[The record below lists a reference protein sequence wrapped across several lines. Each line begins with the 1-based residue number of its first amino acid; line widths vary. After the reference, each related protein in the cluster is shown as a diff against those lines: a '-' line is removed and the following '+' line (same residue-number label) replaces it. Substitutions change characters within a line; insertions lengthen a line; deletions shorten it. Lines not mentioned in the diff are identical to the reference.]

1 MIKVYFKFT
10 NLMLYFVSENKLVDE
25 KNVGKRK
32 RYKSRVVKI
41 NKNSVKLLRLLS
53 PKNSFFDTPKFK

>member
-1 MIKVYFKFT
+1 
-10 NLMLYFVSENKLVDE
+10 MLYFVSENKLVDE

-32 RYKSRVVKI
+32 RYKSRIVKI